1 MAFVKSNHVE
11 WVTAVESCLKDRMKT
26 DVELLT
32 HAATLLATNRWKHS
46 ENPSF
51 GYSALTEVTRW
62 LQVPL
67 HLGEATTGLNRAL
80 ARLIFY

>member
-11 WVTAVESCLKDRMKT
+11 WVRAVESCLKDRLKT
-26 DVELLT
+26 DMELLT
-32 HAATLLATNRWKHS
+32 HAATLLATNGWECS

-62 LQVPL
+62 FQVPL
-67 HLGEATTGLNRAL
+67 ERANVDIYWYRMNGTT
-80 ARLIFY
+80 